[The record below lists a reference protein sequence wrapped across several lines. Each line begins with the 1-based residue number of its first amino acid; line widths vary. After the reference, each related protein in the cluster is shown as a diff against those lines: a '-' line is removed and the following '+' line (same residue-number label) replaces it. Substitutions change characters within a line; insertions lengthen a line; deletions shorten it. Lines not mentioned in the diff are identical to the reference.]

1 MFGSPA
7 MRSFS
12 PVLPNTARH
21 TSSIWRAA
29 WRYRRSLFKRQEMPE
44 LCAFDY
50 AVIRVVPHVEREEF
64 VNVGVILFCSTRRFL
79 DVRIRLDEARLK
91 SLSPELDMV
100 QVRDHLDLI
109 TRVAAG
115 EASAGPLGQLS
126 RFERFQWL
134 VSPRST
140 T

>member
-1 MFGSPA
+1 
-7 MRSFS
+7 
-12 PVLPNTARH
+12 
-21 TSSIWRAA
+21 
-29 WRYRRSLFKRQEMPE
+29 MPE
-44 LCAFDY
+44 RCAFDY

-91 SLSPELDMV
+91 ALSPEVDMG
-100 QVRDHLDLI
+100 QVREHLNLI
-109 TRVAAG
+109 ARVAAG
-115 EASAGPLGQLS
+115 GAPAGPLGQLS

-140 T
+140 TIQISPVHGGLAEDLPAALDDLFTRLVG

>member
-1 MFGSPA
+1 
-7 MRSFS
+7 
-12 PVLPNTARH
+12 
-21 TSSIWRAA
+21 
-29 WRYRRSLFKRQEMPE
+29 MPE

-140 T
+140 TIQISPVHGGLADDLPAALDDLFTRLVG

>member
-1 MFGSPA
+1 
-7 MRSFS
+7 
-12 PVLPNTARH
+12 
-21 TSSIWRAA
+21 
-29 WRYRRSLFKRQEMPE
+29 MPE
-44 LCAFDY
+44 PSAFDY

-91 SLSPELDMV
+91 SLSPELNMA

-109 TRVAAG
+109 ARVAAG
-115 EASAGPLGQLS
+115 GVAAGPLGQLS

-140 T
+140 TIQVSPVHGGLADDLSAALEDLFTRLVS

>member
-1 MFGSPA
+1 
-7 MRSFS
+7 
-12 PVLPNTARH
+12 
-21 TSSIWRAA
+21 
-29 WRYRRSLFKRQEMPE
+29 MPE
-44 LCAFDY
+44 PSAFDY

-79 DVRIRLDEARLK
+79 EVRIRLDEARLK

-109 TRVAAG
+109 ARVAAG
-115 EASAGPLGQLS
+115 GAPAGPLGQLS

-140 T
+140 TIQVSPVHGGLADDLSAAIEDLFTRLVS

>member
-1 MFGSPA
+1 
-7 MRSFS
+7 
-12 PVLPNTARH
+12 
-21 TSSIWRAA
+21 
-29 WRYRRSLFKRQEMPE
+29 MPE
-44 LCAFDY
+44 PSAFDY

-91 SLSPELDMV
+91 SLSPELDMA

-109 TRVAAG
+109 ARVAAG
-115 EASAGPLGQLS
+115 GAPAGPLGQLS

-140 T
+140 TIQVSPVHGGLADDLPAALDDLFTRLVG